1 MLDVFL
7 TTASKISVLLIFI
20 LVGYLLRV
28 SRKLPDNAARVL
40 SVLTT
45 TVFTPAYNIKNLS
58 ASMTLEKIGG
68 NLKLVGYGLVFI
80 LVIIVAARIA
90 SKLLA
95 KNDFELSTYNYAFT
109 FPNYG
114 YFGYPLIEGVFG
126 TAVLSQV
133 MVFSLPMALA
143 CSTYGYLLFM
153 RGKKLTLGQILRMPL
168 ILAVILGCVLGLT
181 GLQLPGILSD
191 AVSTAAGCM
200 SPASMLLAGFVL
212 GGFPPKELLKGGR
225 SYIMSAI
232 RLLGIP
238 ALVAGVLWLVGM
250 RGMYLALPVMILS
263 MPLGLNLV
271 VYPESL
277 GIDASPN
284 ARMCFVCNLLTVLI
298 LPFTFSLLSLV
309 M

>member
-1 MLDVFL
+1 MNK
-7 TTASKISVLLIFI
+7 SKIVLASVGGVV
-20 LVGYLLRV
+20 LV
-28 SRKLPDNAARVL
+28 
-40 SVLTT
+40 
-45 TVFTPAYNIKNLS
+45 
-58 ASMTLEKIGG
+58 ASL
-68 NLKLVGYGLVFI
+68 
-80 LVIIVAARIA
+80 
-90 SKLLA
+90 
-95 KNDFELSTYNYAFT
+95 
-109 FPNYG
+109 
-114 YFGYPLIEGVFG
+114 
-126 TAVLSQV
+126 
-133 MVFSLPMALA
+133 ALA
-143 CSTYGYLLFM
+143 YMTWSAYSEKAERVEEFD
-153 RGKKLTLGQILRMPL
+153 
-168 ILAVILGCVLGLT
+168 
-181 GLQLPGILSD
+181 D